1 MNNLFNINK
10 ILTFFNY
17 VFWFL
22 SLNLIF
28 MLFNIPLV
36 LFLVFLGISNIG
48 TYLPLFLLTLLPVAC
63 SFTTLLYCMTKL
75 IRTGDLDLIKD
86 FKKSFKSNFKNSTI
100 IWIFELILVF
110 ILHTN
115 IKYFALVQKNIF
127 ITCIFAGIFLFLI
140 LLTPYIF
147 LLISKFS
154 MDLKSI
160 IKSSVI
166 LLFTRPIVSISNF
179 LCLLFTLLL
188 FEFSA
193 GTTILFISSIAAFL
207 IAFSSK
213 TLILELEE
221 KSKS

>member
-1 MNNLFNINK
+1 MNNMFNMNK

-28 MLFNIPLV
+28 MLINIPLV
-36 LFLVFLGISNIG
+36 LFLVFIGISNIG
-48 TYLPLFLLTLLPVAC
+48 TYLPLFLLTLIPFAC

-75 IRTGDLDLIKD
+75 IRTGDLDLVKD
-86 FKKSFKSNFKNSTI
+86 FKKSFISNFKNSSI

-110 ILHTN
+110 ILYTN
-115 IKYFALVQKNIF
+115 IKYFSLVQKNI
-127 ITCIFAGIFLFLI
+127 ILTCVFAGIFLFLVLI
-140 LLTPYIF
+140 TPYIF

-154 MDLKSI
+154 MDVKSI
-160 IKSSVI
+160 LRSSVV

-188 FEFSA
+188 FEISA
-193 GTTILFISSIAAFL
+193 GTTVLFISSIASFL

-213 TLILELEE
+213 ALIIELEE